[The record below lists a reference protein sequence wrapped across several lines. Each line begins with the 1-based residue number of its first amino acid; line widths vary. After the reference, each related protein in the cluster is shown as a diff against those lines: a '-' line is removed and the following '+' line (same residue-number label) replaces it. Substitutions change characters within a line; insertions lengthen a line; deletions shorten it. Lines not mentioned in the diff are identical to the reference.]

1 MNKTQ
6 IFLKK
11 NSPMI
16 LTVIGAGGVVAT
28 SVLSVK
34 ATPKAINLLNE
45 AREAKGEEL
54 TTIEKIKVAWKPY
67 IPAVLTGVSTIVCIF
82 GVNHL
87 NTKSQASLMSAYA
100 LLDQSFKDY
109 RDKVNDVYGED
120 ADSNVRNEIVKSNYD
135 EHMSIDP
142 DSEMFFDFYSMT
154 FFDSTMD
161 HIKDVERTFMNILNS
176 HGVVFVND
184 YLDLLGLDHTPL
196 GNQKGWSLLSA
207 NDVYGYPD
215 VQFKYDTVTMSNGQ
229 KCTNIIL
236 TVEPDFIY

>member
-1 MNKTQ
+1 MNKAQ

-16 LTVIGAGGVVAT
+16 LTVVGASGVVVTA
-28 SVLSVK
+28 VLSVK
-34 ATPKAINLLNE
+34 ATPKAMALLDD
-45 AREAKGEEL
+45 ARNVKGEDL
-54 TTIEKIKVAWKPY
+54 TIIEKIQVAWKPY
-67 IPAVLTGVSTIVCIF
+67 IPAAVTGLSTIVCIF
-82 GVNHL
+82 GANHL

-100 LLDQSFKDY
+100 LLDQSFKEY
-109 RDKVNDVYGED
+109 RDKVNDIYGEN
-120 ADSNVRNEIVKSNYD
+120 ADTNVKNEIVKSNYD
-135 EHMSIDP
+135 GDLTTDP

-154 FFDSTMD
+154 FFKSTMED
-161 HIKDVERTFMNILNS
+161 VKNVERIFMNVLNS

-196 GNQKGWSLLSA
+196 GHQKGWSLLSD

-215 VQFKYDTVTMSNGQ
+215 VEFKYEKVTMSNGQ
-229 KCTNIIL
+229 ECTNIIL